1 MMKYHPNSMAMLTDL
16 YEFTMAEVYFR
27 EQMFQPATFSLFI
40 REYPP
45 HRGYFISAGLEDVLD
60 FLESMHF
67 ELSQT
72 HSETGLFC

>member
-40 REYPP
+40 RE
-45 HRGYFISAGLEDVLD
+45 
-60 FLESMHF
+60 
-67 ELSQT
+67 
-72 HSETGLFC
+72 